1 MKICFYLVL
10 MLSIVAAPAFA
21 AVIVN
26 SPANGATVGSSAQ
39 FVASGNTST
48 CSQGVASMGIYI
60 NNQLK
65 YLVNGASLNTP
76 LSLSPGN
83 YNAVVQEWDY
93 CGGATSTS
101 LNIAVSTQSGVFMSA
116 PTNNSTVGSPANF
129 VASATSSCPSGVAA
143 MGVYVN
149 NQLAYVANGSQ
160 LNTQLSLGSG
170 VQHAGVQEWDYCGG
184 TSYAPVSVNVQQ
196 TGTTLYNLQAVGGWN
211 QWGEM
216 APSYGICTSCW
227 GAVTWWMGQ
236 HVSSPSLSGN
246 ATQFTIGGSTPYS
259 DALWSNPVIGQN
271 STQNLPDNGHTLL
284 PTIHNLTYDAYV
296 YPTNLAVTQDLEFDV
311 NMYMNGAGM
320 EWGTQCNHLADGDW
334 DIWDNVNAKWDSTG
348 APCNLVN
355 YAWNH
360 VTIKAQRE
368 DNNDLV
374 YQSITVNGVT
384 YNINRTFA
392 PFPVSSGW
400 WGVTVNYQMDGNFQQ
415 AANTTYVDNFSLTYW

>member
-1 MKICFYLVL
+1 MS
-10 MLSIVAAPAFA
+10 SIVAMPALA
-21 AVIVN
+21 TVIVN
-26 SPANGATVGSSAQ
+26 SPANGATVGSPAQ
-39 FVASGNTST
+39 FVANANTST
-48 CSQGVASMGIYI
+48 CSRGVASMGIYV

-65 YLVNGASLNTP
+65 YLVNGASLNTALP
-76 LSLSPGN
+76 LGQGIN
-83 YNAVVQEWDY
+83 NVVVQEWDY
-93 CGGATSTS
+93 CGGATSTPIK
-101 LNIAVSTQSGVFMSA
+101 IAVSTQSGVFISA
-116 PTNNSTVGSPANF
+116 PTNNSTVGSPANY

-170 VQHAGVQEWDYCGG
+170 VQNTGIQEWDNCGG
-184 TSYAPVSVNVQQ
+184 TAYTPVSVNVQH
-196 TGTTLYNLQAVGGWN
+196 TGTTLYNLQAGGGWN

-216 APSYGICTSCW
+216 APVYDICSSCW
-227 GAVTWWMGQ
+227 GAVTWWMDQ
-236 HVSSPSLSGN
+236 HVNSPSLSGN

-259 DALWSNPVIGQN
+259 DVLWSNPVLGQN

-296 YPTNLAVTQDLEFDV
+296 YVTNLPVTQALEFDV

-334 DIWDNVNAKWDSTG
+334 DIWDNVNAKWVSTG
-348 APCNLVN
+348 IPCNLVN
-355 YAWNH
+355 NGWNH
-360 VTIKAQRE
+360 VTLQVQRQN
-368 DNNDLV
+368 NNDLL

-384 YNINRTFA
+384 YTINRTYA
-392 PFPVSSGW
+392 PFVVPSGW
-400 WGVTVNYQMDGNFQQ
+400 WGATVNYQVDGNFQM